1 MGKVFNK
8 ELKED
13 ENQERLLKRLKNIE
27 DKNKEQSDENE
38 YQEERLLDMI
48 NKHGIKQWMIN
59 IIQLK
64 KSKNQKKPA
73 CKNIEKEEKLSQIM
87 LLKDNLN
94 DILMT

>member
-27 DKNKEQSDENE
+27 DKNREQSDENE

-64 KSKNQKKPA
+64 KSKKK
-73 CKNIEKEEKLSQIM
+73 KTSL
-87 LLKDNLN
+87 
-94 DILMT
+94 

>member
-27 DKNKEQSDENE
+27 DKNREQSDENE

-64 KSKNQKKPA
+64 KSKNKKTS
-73 CKNIEKEEKLSQIM
+73 L
-87 LLKDNLN
+87 
-94 DILMT
+94 

>member
-64 KSKNQKKPA
+64 KSKKK
-73 CKNIEKEEKLSQIM
+73 KTSL
-87 LLKDNLN
+87 
-94 DILMT
+94 

>member
-64 KSKNQKKPA
+64 KSKNKKNQLVKILKKK
-73 CKNIEKEEKLSQIM
+73 KN
-87 LLKDNLN
+87 
-94 DILMT
+94 